1 MHSRFLV
8 LIATAAVT
16 LLWPPE
22 AWTQRPSA
30 GGAGRDTTPS
40 TRMGTIRGQLRLADG
55 SPASLGIAVTLSY
68 REGGMVAQTQTDSS
82 GKFSFQQIGPA
93 IYRVQVRAPGYRDIE
108 TGDLDLNLN
117 LMQYLNFE
125 LQPDPNYIGAPKAVT
140 AMPVETVPRT
150 AREFLESG
158 QKLLE
163 SGSDYPKSIEWFKK
177 AIKAYPKYSEAYL
190 MMGLAYRAQHNLDD
204 AGAALRK
211 CIELNP
217 NSAPA
222 YAALGEVQNQKQEY
236 TEAEKSLQKAVALN
250 PTAAPSQVELARAYW
265 ALGRW
270 PEAEPHVAKALAVSP
285 DDASAHLIM
294 GNIQLRKRDGA
305 AALQQFREYLRLDPQ
320 GSMAPSVRDMVGK
333 LEKAL
338 ASSNPPKP

>member
-1 MHSRFLV
+1 MHSRSSV
-8 LIATAAVT
+8 LLAIAAAT
-16 LLWPPE
+16 LLSPPKT
-22 AWTQRPSA
+22 WTQRPSA
-30 GGAGRDTTPS
+30 GGAARETTA
-40 TRMGTIRGQLRLADG
+40 TARTGTIRGQIRLADG
-55 SPASLGIAVTLSY
+55 RLAPVGIAVALSY
-68 REGGMVAQTQTDSS
+68 REGGLVGQTQTDSS
-82 GKFSFQQIGPA
+82 GKFSFQQVGPA

-108 TGDLDLNLN
+108 SGDLDLNLN

-125 LQPDPNYIGAPKAVT
+125 LQPDPDYPGPPPSAGA
-140 AMPVETVPRT
+140 MSLESVPT
-150 AREFLESG
+150 NAREFLESG

-177 AIKAYPKYSEAYL
+177 ATKAYPKYSEAYL

-217 NSAPA
+217 NSAAA

-236 TEAEKSLQKAVALN
+236 AEAEKTLQKAVALN
-250 PTAAPSQVELARAYW
+250 PQAAPSQVELARAYW

-270 PEAEPHVAKALAVSP
+270 PEAEPHVTKALAVSP
-285 DDASAHLIM
+285 DNASAHLIM

-320 GSMAPSVRDMVGK
+320 GAMAPSVRDMVGK

-338 ASSNPPKP
+338 ASSAPAKP